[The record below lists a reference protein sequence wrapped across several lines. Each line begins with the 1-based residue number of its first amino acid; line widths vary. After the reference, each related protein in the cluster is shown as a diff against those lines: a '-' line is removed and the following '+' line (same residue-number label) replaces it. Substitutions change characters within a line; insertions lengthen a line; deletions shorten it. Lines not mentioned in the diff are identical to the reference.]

1 PAFRQARSRH
11 PTKEETLM
19 NISKITPWIL
29 VLGVSAIAPVM
40 NGCHTNQSAR
50 SQVNDSAITAA
61 VKSKMIADNDVKAH
75 NIDVNTEDGVV
86 YLMGRVE
93 TAAEKSEAERLARGC
108 DGVRSVVNHLQV
120 GN

>member
-1 PAFRQARSRH
+1 MS
-11 PTKEETLM
+11 
-19 NISKITPWIL
+19 ISKITPWIL
-29 VLGVSAIAPVM
+29 VLGVSAIAPAM
-40 NGCHTNQSAR
+40 HGCHTNQSAR

-61 VKSKMIADNDVKAH
+61 VKSKMVADNDVKAH

-93 TAAEKSEAERLARGC
+93 TQAEKSEAERLARGC